1 MTQNCC
7 AMCTFPSLQDVI
19 DIQFEQMKRLQTS
32 FTVDNTLSFLTIE
45 FINVHEKYIYIY

>member
-19 DIQFEQMKRLQTS
+19 NIQQQPFEQMKILYKS
-32 FTVDNTLSFLTIE
+32 FTFDNNSINLLAPE
-45 FINVHEKYIYIY
+45 FGI